1 MILVLTACFE
11 LLHVR
16 QQNRSIATSLAPLGH
31 SIFMQSIGVVKL
43 LT

>member
-16 QQNRSIATSLAPLGH
+16 QQNRSIATSLGH
-31 SIFMQSIGVVKL
+31 SIFMQPIGVVKL